1 MGSGDWFKTV
11 IRLRKVKTSSSKHAK
26 EKSNALKSNNLEK
39 DSSKVKKSGTN
50 GSNKSIGMPIEDVA
64 AVRIQTA
71 YRAYRARKI
80 LRRLKGAV
88 RLQNLTQ
95 GHSVRRHATST
106 ISYLHSWSNIQAQI
120 RARRICM
127 VTEGRLKQKRLEN
140 QRKLETKLHDIEV
153 SPLLLLFLLS
163 SSLNGLQVEW
173 CGGADTMEEIL
184 SRVHEREEAAVKRER
199 AMAYAF
205 SHQWRANSSE
215 MYGLGKDELG
225 KADWGWSWKERWISA
240 RPWESRVP
248 SKLVTPKKSTMR
260 QSSKASKKS
269 SPSPKAR
276 VLVKHPSP
284 NGKSTPK
291 ARRLSYPAT
300 EKTEKLATE
309 EKGIK
314 KSVKD
319 DEANTKKEETMS

>member
-1 MGSGDWFKTV
+1 
-11 IRLRKVKTSSSKHAK
+11 
-26 EKSNALKSNNLEK
+26 
-39 DSSKVKKSGTN
+39 
-50 GSNKSIGMPIEDVA
+50 
-64 AVRIQTA
+64 
-71 YRAYRARKI
+71 
-80 LRRLKGAV
+80 
-88 RLQNLTQ
+88 
-95 GHSVRRHATST
+95 
-106 ISYLHSWSNIQAQI
+106 
-120 RARRICM
+120 
-127 VTEGRLKQKRLEN
+127 
-140 QRKLETKLHDIEV
+140 
-153 SPLLLLFLLS
+153 
-163 SSLNGLQVEW
+163 
-173 CGGADTMEEIL
+173 
-184 SRVHEREEAAVKRER
+184 
-199 AMAYAF
+199 
-205 SHQWRANSSE
+205 

-225 KADWGWSWKERWISA
+225 KADWGWSWKERWIAA

-276 VLVKHPSP
+276 VLVKPPSP

-319 DEANTKKEETMS
+319 DEANTKKEETTS